1 MSMDLFFMILY
12 KWMNKNGGDNVEAK
26 WNYTDFPNID
36 LSFTG
41 QEKQII

>member
-1 MSMDLFFMILY
+1 MILD
-12 KWMNKNGGDNVEAK
+12 KWMNKHGGDNIATK

-36 LSFTG
+36 LSFSR